1 MYFLILRSALGNYIS
16 SETKNQRD
24 PEDILRQI
32 NLAIKGSVQYL
43 YTETLQIMSN
53 VPSKTT
59 KLTTIR
65 LKNEDVHALD
75 KMAELI
81 GKNRSDTIRILLM
94 PSIIQAKVAMETKS
108 VMKAAKARITAEI
121 EQGKMI
127 ADLAKN
133 AEVQGEL
140 NLVEFGQ
147 FSVQTA

>member
-1 MYFLILRSALGNYIS
+1 
-16 SETKNQRD
+16 
-24 PEDILRQI
+24 
-32 NLAIKGSVQYL
+32 
-43 YTETLQIMSN
+43 MSN

-108 VMKAAKARITAEI
+108 FRKSATARIAAEL

-127 ADLAKN
+127 RDLAKN

-140 NLVEFGQ
+140 NLVEFGE